1 MKWNRKYII
10 ICSALFA
17 VLVIFLVGK
26 GFQRGNSNDNLTQ
39 SLEKAVS
46 TDYPATGNSVTGSSV
61 IEKSVT
67 ESLVTGSSVSEKK
80 TEKKSKNQVK
90 NKKETAQNTKKNI
103 KKSGTETQKES
114 DAKQQKKDKAN
125 VKKESGNKTQEEKVP
140 MATALPLPTEAP
152 KAVSF
157 QIDCLRILNKKDL
170 WKKGI
175 EEIIP
180 ENGIFYQGTLS
191 FTEGQSVYDLLRKI
205 CSENKIA
212 LDSQYTP
219 LYGTYY
225 IKGIG
230 NLYEFDCGEES
241 GWKYSVNGK
250 LPGVGCSS
258 YPIKAGDKIQFFY
271 DYEY

>member
-10 ICSALFA
+10 TCSVLF
-17 VLVIFLVGK
+17 VLITAFLLGK
-26 GFQRGNSNDNLTQ
+26 GCQRENRDTNRTQ
-39 SLEKAVS
+39 SMEKVVD
-46 TDYPATGNSVTGSSV
+46 TFCPASGSSVTGSSV
-61 IEKSVT
+61 IEKSIT

-80 TEKKSKNQVK
+80 TVKKDKEQKK
-90 NKKETAQNTKKNI
+90 NKKEATPTTKKNTKK
-103 KKSGTETQKES
+103 SGRKTKRES
-114 DAKQQKKDKAN
+114 DVKQQKQEKSN
-125 VKKESGNKTQEEKVP
+125 VKKESENKRQEEKVP
-140 MATALPLPTEAP
+140 TATPVPLPTATP
-152 KAVSF
+152 KIVSF
-157 QIDCLRILNKKDL
+157 QIDCLRILNKKEL

-180 ENGIFYQGTLS
+180 KNGIFFKETISY
-191 FTEGQSVYDLLRKI
+191 TEGQSVYDLLRKI

-219 LYGTYY
+219 MYGTYY

-258 YPIKAGDKIQFFY
+258 YTIEAGDSIQFFY

>member
-26 GFQRGNSNDNLTQ
+26 EFQRGNSNDNLTQ
-39 SLEKAVS
+39 RLEKEAS
-46 TDYPATGNSVTGSSV
+46 TDYPATGSSVTGSSA
-61 IEKSVT
+61 IGSSVT
-67 ESLVTGSSVSEKK
+67 ESLATGSSVSG
-80 TEKKSKNQVK
+80 KKSKK
-90 NKKETAQNTKKNI
+90 EKKETIQKTKKNE
-103 KKSGTETQKES
+103 KKHETE
-114 DAKQQKKDKAN
+114 N
-125 VKKESGNKTQEEKVP
+125 KKESGTRKPEKKKVDKKKDVEVKTAEEKVP
-140 MATALPLPTEAP
+140 TATPVPLPTATP
-152 KAVSF
+152 KTVSF
-157 QIDCLRILNKKDL
+157 QIDCLHILNKKEL

-180 ENGIFYQGTLS
+180 GNGIFYQGTLS
-191 FTEGQSVYDLLRKI
+191 YTEGQSVYDLLRKI

-219 LYGTYY
+219 MYGTYY

-258 YPIKAGDKIQFFY
+258 YTIEAGDSIQFFY